1 MNYII
6 KIIFLLSICTS
17 VVAEEAI
24 FHKNLKIKKEDTT
37 VNVKGGFKII
47 REQFYKNFKKENNLD
62 YNFLEVTKKNP
73 RHGDTA
79 LKLTVGT
86 GCIGSKADCKRS
98 NFESKKRVEVSG
110 RKIG

>member
-6 KIIFLLSICTS
+6 KIIFLFSICTL

-24 FHKNLKIKKEDTT
+24 FHKNLKIKKDDTT

-62 YNFLEVTKKNP
+62 YNFLEVTKK
-73 RHGDTA
+73 
-79 LKLTVGT
+79 K
-86 GCIGSKADCKRS
+86 S
-98 NFESKKRVEVSG
+98 
-110 RKIG
+110 